1 MNEHILNDLVITK
14 ILSFHMLYST
24 AGMSAR
30 RNARN
35 TWAMIMKYEG
45 ETEYIVNGKTVLS
58 NRNHCIMLPQGS
70 SYEWHCT
77 QSGGYY
83 VVEFLAESKH
93 HDVISFYVS
102 NPDELEKL
110 YVKLEMGNRVR
121 KLDFTMTAMSG
132 VYKML
137 SLLIR
142 SEEKNYTLSSKY
154 RKIAASVDYIHR
166 YYDRDLSNDLIA
178 AESGV
183 STVYF
188 RKIFTE
194 YYGMSPIRY
203 LHKLRID
210 KAKEMLR
217 SEYGSVGAIAST
229 LGYSSIQHFSK
240 TFREYT
246 GLSPKQYAIKNA

>member
-1 MNEHILNDLVITK
+1 MQGRFLEDLVITK
-14 ILSFHMLYST
+14 ILSFHVLYST

-30 RNARN
+30 RTARN
-35 TWAMIMKYEG
+35 TWALIMKYEG
-45 ETEYIVNGKTVLS
+45 ETEYLTERGIALS
-58 NRNHCIMLPQGS
+58 NRTHCILLPRGS
-70 SYEWHCT
+70 SYEWRCT
-77 QSGGYY
+77 RSGGYY
-83 VVEFLAESKH
+83 VVEFMAESSCNE
-93 HDVISFYVS
+93 VESLQVA
-102 NPDELEKL
+102 NPDELERIF
-110 YVKLEMGNRVR
+110 VRLEQGNRMR
-121 KLDFTMTAMSG
+121 MPYFELTAMSG
-132 VYKML
+132 VYRML
-137 SLLIR
+137 ALLLR
-142 SEEKNYTLSSKY
+142 AEEKNYNLSSKF
-154 RKIAASVDYIHR
+154 RRISPSVDYMHR
-166 YYDRDLSNDLIA
+166 FFDRDLSNDLLA

-217 SEYGSVGAIAST
+217 SEYGSVGAIAKA

-246 GLSPKQYAIKNA
+246 GISPKQYAMNNS

>member
-1 MNEHILNDLVITK
+1 MRLSEDFVITK
-14 ILSFHMLYST
+14 ILAFHILYSA
-24 AGMSAR
+24 AGTSAR
-30 RNARN
+30 RTARN
-35 TWAMIMKYEG
+35 TWALIMKYEG
-45 ETEYIVNGKTVLS
+45 ETEYTTSHGMVLS
-58 NRNHCIMLPQGS
+58 NRTHAILLPEGS
-70 SYEWHCT
+70 SYEWRCT

-83 VVEFLAESKH
+83 VVEFTAEASH
-93 HDVISFYVS
+93 ADVTSFAIS
-102 NPDELEKL
+102 NPDEIEKIFLRLEQ
-110 YVKLEMGNRVR
+110 GNRMQPPY
-121 KLDFTMTAMSG
+121 FQMTAMAG
-132 VYKML
+132 LYKMFSYL
-137 SLLIR
+137 VKT
-142 SEEKNYTLSSKY
+142 EEKQYHLSSKY
-154 RKIAASVDYIHR
+154 RRIAPSVDYIHR

-194 YYGMSPIRY
+194 HYGISPIKY

-217 SEYGSVGAIAST
+217 SEYGSVGAIAKT

-246 GLSPKQYAIKNA
+246 GLSPKQYAMTL